1 MSLKT
6 RVKASPLGCPQP
18 QPTGPVSLRDPE
30 APLFLSPWAGLLMAS
45 QDFVSALASGS
56 QLVFLLSSKLPLF
69 LKPLENLLLFKI
81 AYRIS
86 TDSHSLFSCSPLRQV
101 RTPVLR
107 VFTLNHRK

>member
-6 RVKASPLGCPQP
+6 RVKAGPLACPQP
-18 QPTGPVSLRDPE
+18 QPAGPVSLRDPGV
-30 APLFLSPWAGLLMAS
+30 PLFLTPWAGLPGLHFCPCLRQSACFS
-45 QDFVSALASGS
+45 FIFKAAPVS
-56 QLVFLLSSKLPLF
+56 
-69 LKPLENLLLFKI
+69 KPLENLLLLKT